1 MRELQLSEGTIGVT
15 ERGDG
20 PPVVFVHGVLVNGEL
35 WRGSIDRLAA
45 GHRCVA
51 LTLPLGAHRTPMPAG
66 ADLSPTGLARMVAE
80 ALERLELEDVTLVGN
95 DTGGAICQLVVA
107 HHPERVGRVAL
118 LSCDAYEHFPPTLL
132 KPLCLLAR
140 RAPGAVEHGLR
151 SIALRPAQVL
161 VRLSVARRSQREL
174 ERAFFDR
181 LSASAGVR
189 RDLVEVLA
197 RAEPSYTLA
206 AVEGLRRFEGPA
218 LVAWADGDLFFPR
231 DDGERLARDL
241 GGRFEVI
248 PDSRTLVPLDQP
260 ARTAELIERF
270 VAKSAIRDDAAV

>member
-118 LSCDAYEHFPPTLL
+118 LSLRRLRALPAHPAQAAVP
-132 KPLCLLAR
+132 A
-140 RAPGAVEHGLR
+140 RAPRSGCPRDRSPLHRAPARAGSRAPLGRAAQPARARARLLR
-151 SIALRPAQVL
+151 SAQRARGRPPRPRRGARPGRAVL
-161 VRLSVARRSQREL
+161 H
-174 ERAFFDR
+174 
-181 LSASAGVR
+181 
-189 RDLVEVLA
+189 
-197 RAEPSYTLA
+197 TLA

-241 GGRFEVI
+241 GGRFVGRG
-248 PDSRTLVPLDQP
+248 PTG
-260 ARTAELIERF
+260 
-270 VAKSAIRDDAAV
+270 AKSY